1 LSQIEIEIINYQK
14 TVVLDRRKIRK
25 TIEYVLRQFGIQVA
39 CVSIAVVG
47 HDRITELKGRYFGRK
62 ISTDVIS
69 FDLQEAAGSS
79 DEKVRMDCEIVVNGQ
94 RAAEW
99 AEAHGTEAEAELHL
113 YIVHG
118 LLHQL
123 GYDDQTAEEAGKMH
137 KKENQLL
144 KELGFGKVYRIEKRK
159 DSCTR
164 GRS

>member
-14 TVVLDRRKIRK
+14 ALGLDRRKIRK
-25 TIEYVLRQFGIQVA
+25 AIGHVLRQFGIQEA

-47 HDRITELKGRYFGRK
+47 HDRITELKERYFGRK

-69 FDLQEAAGSS
+69 FDLQEAAGDP
-79 DEKVRMDCEIVVNGQ
+79 DEKVRKDCEIVVNGQ
-94 RAAEW
+94 QAAEW
-99 AEAHGTEAEAELHL
+99 AEAHGTEAEAELYL

-123 GYDDQTAEEAGKMH
+123 GYNDRTAEEAGEMH

-144 KELGFGKVYRIEKRK
+144 EELGFGKVHRIDRRK
-159 DSCTR
+159 GSFTR

>member
-1 LSQIEIEIINYQK
+1 LSQVEIEIANYQK
-14 TVVLDRRKIRK
+14 AMVLDRRKIRK
-25 TIEYVLRQFGIQVA
+25 TIGYVLRQFGIPEA

-47 HDRITELKGRYFGRK
+47 HDRITELKERYFGRK

-69 FDLQEAAGSS
+69 FDLQEAVG
-79 DEKVRMDCEIVVNGQ
+79 DLEKKVRKDCEIVVNGQ
-94 RAAEW
+94 QAAEW

-123 GYDDQTAEEAGKMH
+123 GYDDQTAEEAGEMH
-137 KKENQLL
+137 KKESQLL
-144 KELGFGKVYRIEKRK
+144 EELGFGKVYRIEKRK
-159 DSCTR
+159 GSFTR